1 MFSCCIPTSQGCS
14 FRNGRRAFSDDA
26 DEGLSLTPDACG
38 PLLPQ
43 GSLTSPEIPS
53 GLHLHVVLV
62 QEEIR
67 EPIRAQAHAPAP
79 CAERDEL
86 PAPAVEPEAPLETA
100 LQLEAP
106 SGLCTGTAKDQP
118 SEELPDLRPPAVA
131 TGLSPGADSVAGD
144 RERVASTT
152 LDSSSHTAPSP
163 GHGGSHGVRDQGMQ
177 PRLIYLT
184 GKRLILFTR
193 ATSQVQQDLCILVS
207 LVFYEKR
214 VPAAP
219 PAPRGGLLLRAW
231 RSLCYWASGLFAP
244 DVLPR
249 MG

>member
-1 MFSCCIPTSQGCS
+1 MGDRFPFFSSCAMCRERRTSSARCGA
-14 FRNGRRAFSDDA
+14 RAHGTGR
-26 DEGLSLTPDACG
+26 
-38 PLLPQ
+38 
-43 GSLTSPEIPS
+43 
-53 GLHLHVVLV
+53 
-62 QEEIR
+62 
-67 EPIRAQAHAPAP
+67 
-79 CAERDEL
+79 
-86 PAPAVEPEAPLETA
+86 APLETA
-100 LQLEAP
+100 LQLEAAAPEP

-193 ATSQVQQDLCILVS
+193 ATSQVQQDLCILPVLGVS
-207 LVFYEKR
+207 ICAQEVLESRNRSLQER

-219 PAPRGGLLLRAW
+219 PAPRVSLVFYESRK
-231 RSLCYWASGLFAP
+231 RSL
-244 DVLPR
+244 
-249 MG
+249 